1 MKLKISST
9 IVLIDDDL
17 DLLDLLASFFKQR
30 GYKVHAFN
38 NAEEALIE
46 IESSRIE
53 CDVVISDL
61 KLPAMSGMEF
71 IKRIRKTKFAL
82 PIILMTSEGSV
93 ETAVEAIESGSY
105 DFVLKPL
112 HIPQLLISVQR
123 ALFLNEVQQENSNL
137 KSLFLSLIHI

>member
-1 MKLKISST
+1 MQSKSRQLVAGYFCLYIRQNFPSKELRPMKLKISST

-61 KLPAMSGMEF
+61 KLPAMSSCF
-71 IKRIRKTKFAL
+71 VPQF
-82 PIILMTSEGSV
+82 P
-93 ETAVEAIESGSY
+93 ESG
-105 DFVLKPL
+105 F
-112 HIPQLLISVQR
+112 HRRFHAAPQP
-123 ALFLNEVQQENSNL
+123 
-137 KSLFLSLIHI
+137 